1 MPILLLKKLENIN
14 DKNEGQLQAIKDQG
28 EKQLKELKNI
38 GNSKM
43 LKAISEISKEN
54 NEGNKLLSE
63 LEKTDKT
70 LDDAELI
77 CTKPNGTKCNFNIFA
92 IPLKFTE
99 KIHNIKITVDKR
111 SREIRKLISRLE
123 NYNTKNKKE
132 IDQKNRVLESA
143 RELFHAKENIVDLFR
158 KVIFPYKGN
167 VFKTKEEES
176 EKKKLEK
183 LKDDYNKFFKY
194 IEDESMGINY
204 NLFEDYFRFSVPRSL
219 PKELYKIKNKN
230 DKLVNVI
237 NSGLIDLKN
246 KIEENISK

>member
-1 MPILLLKKLENIN
+1 MFNKGLDKDDQKEAMFKRLENIN
-14 DKNEGQLQAIKDQG
+14 DKNEEQLQAIKDQG

-43 LKAISEISKEN
+43 LKAISEISKKN

-77 CTKPNGTKCNFNIFA
+77 CTKPNGTKYNFNIFA

-132 IDQKNRVLESA
+132 IDQKNRVLESS
-143 RELFHAKENIVDLFR
+143 RELFHEKENIVDLF
-158 KVIFPYKGN
+158 
-167 VFKTKEEES
+167 
-176 EKKKLEK
+176 
-183 LKDDYNKFFKY
+183 
-194 IEDESMGINY
+194 
-204 NLFEDYFRFSVPRSL
+204 
-219 PKELYKIKNKN
+219 
-230 DKLVNVI
+230 
-237 NSGLIDLKN
+237 
-246 KIEENISK
+246 